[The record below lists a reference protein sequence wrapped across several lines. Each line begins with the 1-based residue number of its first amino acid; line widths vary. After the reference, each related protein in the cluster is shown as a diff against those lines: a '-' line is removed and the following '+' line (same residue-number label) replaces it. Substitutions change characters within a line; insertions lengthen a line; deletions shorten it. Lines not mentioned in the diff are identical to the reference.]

1 MARPHPINLE
11 TPPDKHLS
19 MTRFLFWT
27 GILISFSLFFVVL
40 IPIAIIVSLG
50 WLGIM
55 IAILIGGS

>member
-1 MARPHPINLE
+1 M
-11 TPPDKHLS
+11 
-19 MTRFLFWT
+19 
-27 GILISFSLFFVVL
+27 LISFSLFFVVL

>member
-1 MARPHPINLE
+1 L
-11 TPPDKHLS
+11 DV
-19 MTRFLFWT
+19 TRFLFWT